1 MTDHGRTP
9 APEDDEPDSAPSE
22 RNTRRARVLI
32 PAGILLIAGLLI
44 LFMVLVSQ
52 LGR

>member
-1 MTDHGRTP
+1 MTDPDRNQ
-9 APEDDEPDSAPSE
+9 APDDFDADD
-22 RNTRRARVLI
+22 RNKRRARVLI
-32 PAGILLIAGLLI
+32 PAGILVVAALLI

>member
-1 MTDHGRTP
+1 MTDPDRNQ
-9 APEDDEPDSAPSE
+9 APDDFGSND
-22 RNTRRARVLI
+22 RNKRRARVLI
-32 PAGILLIAGLLI
+32 PAGILVVMALLI

>member
-1 MTDHGRTP
+1 MTDADRTP
-9 APEDDEPDSAPSE
+9 STPDDGGNDE
-22 RNTRRARVLI
+22 RNKRRARVLI
-32 PAGILLIAGLLI
+32 PAGIVLVMGLLV